1 MRKICIS
8 FTVVLIF
15 LFHGCSG
22 VPKES
27 VELSVTLGRDLAEV
41 HRSHRQL
48 AIQYFVQIKNNINQF
63 VDEVYRPYI
72 IRKTI
77 KDFELIERI
86 QKTVKPRAKQDP
98 LTVME
103 VFVTL
108 VSEEIESFRQEL
120 LRPIEKKEQELLIA
134 IDDSYQKLQ
143 NANAIVTGHLASV
156 RRVQD
161 AQAELLE
168 RSNLEDLRHKF
179 IDEAVKLSD
188 QIAGLVE
195 KGRKAGQN
203 VQEIQRAMERLKDLV
218 SELD

>member
-1 MRKICIS
+1 MRKICVS
-8 FTVVLIF
+8 FTLVLIF
-15 LFHGCSG
+15 LFHGCAG

-48 AIQYFVQIKNNINQF
+48 AIQYFVQIKNNIDKF

-77 KDFELIERI
+77 KDFQLIERI
-86 QKTVKPRAKQDP
+86 QKTTRANAKQDP

-108 VSEEIESFRQEL
+108 EEIESYRQEL
-120 LRPIEKKEQELLIA
+120 SRPIEKKEQELLIA

-156 RRVQD
+156 RRVHD

-168 RSNLEDLRHKF
+168 RSNLEDLRREF
-179 IDEAVKLSD
+179 IDEAVVLSD
-188 QIAGLVE
+188 QITDLVE
-195 KGRKAGQN
+195 KGRKAGHN
-203 VQEIQRAMERLKDLV
+203 VQEIQRAVKELKDLV

>member
-1 MRKICIS
+1 M
-8 FTVVLIF
+8 
-15 LFHGCSG
+15 
-22 VPKES
+22 
-27 VELSVTLGRDLAEV
+27 
-41 HRSHRQL
+41 
-48 AIQYFVQIKNNINQF
+48 
-63 VDEVYRPYI
+63 YRPYI

-120 LRPIEKKEQELLIA
+120 LRPIEKTEQELLIA

-161 AQAELLE
+161 AQAELLQ

-188 QIAGLVE
+188 QIADLVE

>member
-8 FTVVLIF
+8 FTLVLIF
-15 LFHGCSG
+15 LFHGCAG

-48 AIQYFVQIKNNINQF
+48 AIQYFVQIKNNINKF

-77 KDFELIERI
+77 KDFQLIERI
-86 QKTVKPRAKQDP
+86 QKTAKANAKQDP

-108 VSEEIESFRQEL
+108 VSEEIESYRQEL
-120 LRPIEKKEQELLIA
+120 SRPIEKKEQELLIA
-134 IDDSYQKLQ
+134 IDDAYQKLQ

-156 RRVQD
+156 RRVHD

-188 QIAGLVE
+188 QIADLVE
-195 KGRKAGQN
+195 KGRKAGHN
-203 VQEIQRAMERLKDLV
+203 VQEIQRAVKELKDLV